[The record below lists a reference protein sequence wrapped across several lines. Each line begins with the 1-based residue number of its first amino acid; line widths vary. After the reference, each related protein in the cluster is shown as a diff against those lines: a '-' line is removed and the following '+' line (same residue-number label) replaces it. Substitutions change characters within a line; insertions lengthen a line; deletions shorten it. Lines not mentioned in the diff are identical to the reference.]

1 MDRRQNL
8 KKARRVVVK
17 VGTSLITDG
26 CAGINQTFLAK
37 LAAEIAGLRRG
48 GREVIIVTS
57 GAIGTGMAA
66 LRCQERPRSIPGKQA
81 MAAIGQP
88 RLMQAYAQAFA
99 RHKLT
104 TAQVLL
110 TADDIQNRERYSHAR
125 NALLE
130 ILRLGAIPIFN
141 ENDTV
146 AVDEIKFGENDT
158 LSAHITNLAEADLLI
173 ILTDV
178 AGLFTCNP
186 AENDQAELLSAV
198 ECIDGR
204 IEEMACGGVGA
215 LGTGGMATK
224 IKAARMVTG
233 MGEEMVI
240 ADGRQARVL
249 SRILAGEN
257 VGTVFY
263 PQGDKLASRKR
274 WIAFALKRKGSLQ
287 LDAGAAAAVKIQGK
301 SLLPSGIRQVQGG
314 FKQGDCVGLLDPAGN
329 EFARGLVKYGSDEV
343 AKILGAKTRDI
354 EKLLGYKGTD
364 EVVHRDDLVILEEQ
378 KTEKE

>member
-1 MDRRQNL
+1 MERRQTL

-26 CAGINQTFLAK
+26 REGVNKAFINK
-37 LAAEIAGLRRG
+37 LAGEIAALCGG
-48 GREVIIVTS
+48 GREVILVTS

-88 RLMQAYAQAFA
+88 RLMQAYAQAFG
-99 RHKLT
+99 RYDLT

-110 TADDIQNRERYSHAR
+110 TADDIQSRQRYSHAR

-130 ILRLGAIPIFN
+130 ILHLGAVPVFN

-146 AVDEIKFGENDT
+146 AVDEIKFGDNDT

-173 ILTDV
+173 VLTDV
-178 AGLFTCNP
+178 AGLYTCNP
-186 AENDQAELLSAV
+186 AENDRAELLSAV
-198 ECIDGR
+198 DCIDGR
-204 IEEMACGGVGA
+204 IEEMACGGAGA

-224 IKAARMVTG
+224 VKAARMVTG

-240 ADGRQARVL
+240 ADGRQARIL
-249 SRILAGEN
+249 QRILAGEN
-257 VGTVFY
+257 IGTAFY
-263 PQGDKLASRKR
+263 PRGDKLASRKR
-274 WIAFALKRKGSLQ
+274 WIAFALRRRGALH
-287 LDAGAAAAVKIQGK
+287 LDAGAAAAVRLQGK
-301 SLLPSGIRQVQGG
+301 SLLPTGIRGLEG
-314 FKQGDCVGLLDPAGN
+314 DFKQGDCVSILDHAGR
-329 EFARGLVKYGSDEV
+329 EFARGLVKYSAEEIDRI
-343 AKILGAKTRDI
+343 KGAKTREI
-354 EKLLGYKGTD
+354 EKILGYKATD
-364 EVVHRDDLVILEEQ
+364 EIVHRDDLVVLEEQ